1 MAARTLAFTLGAWF
15 THQLTELPD
24 ALYLGLAPLLLPI
37 VVQRT
42 AGALGACFL
51 LGIAWCALH
60 GQMALERRL
69 PVEGQRADVVVDGR
83 IVALAGADKEQMR
96 FSIAPE
102 QITSPAITGDRL
114 ANWHWSRCR
123 ITVSWYRPDDYTR
136 PQAGERWRV
145 ALRLRQPRGLRNVGG
160 FDSEHRAMRERRCAT
175 AYVRGGSV
183 PMQLGGR
190 HWSLNRWRELIA
202 QRIRAHLPDSDVSG
216 VIVALAVGIRH
227 DISVQQRQVLQH
239 TGTAHLMAI
248 SGLHIGLVAG
258 FGMLL
263 GRLCIRVVP
272 RALYIVP
279 ASHWGAVAA
288 FAFAAVYAAL
298 AGFSIPTQ
306 RAMLMLSVFVVAAL
320 SGRKLPRSHALAMAL
335 LIVLVFDPMAV
346 NDAGTWL
353 SFVAVAGLMWAM
365 PPMVPARVPAP
376 TPAPHTTLARAGTR
390 PGDWLRRAAQQIRI
404 AVHVQCVAS
413 VVILPLALA
422 CFAYQSLLS
431 PIANLFAVPITGL
444 LIVPLT
450 LLAVVIDPL
459 LPELAGIALRAAA
472 VLMHWVFVL
481 LEALKDLDWLYTPP
495 RAPTP
500 LVLLGALIGVAVLL
514 SPVGLRL
521 RLTGLFWLAPL
532 IVPPTSAPPERGLD
546 VHVVDV
552 GQGLSIVLRTQHHT
566 LLFDAGPAWSRG
578 NDAGASV
585 VVPMLRRQGI
595 SRLERVLISHRH
607 LDHAGG
613 LVGILRAFP
622 NAHVS
627 GDHGFD
633 EFVARPCR
641 AGLRWTWD
649 GYEFQVLHPPA
660 VSVPGRGPTST
671 TARARSAWLAVNDRS
686 CVLRV
691 TGPAGSVL
699 LPGDIEKRGESA
711 LIRTASS
718 TLRSDVLL
726 VPHHGSRSSSTQAF
740 LQSVQP
746 GLAINSSGHRN
757 RFSLPAADVVARYAA
772 SNIQFVDTACVGGI
786 TVRLRTGQRPSL
798 SHWRQSQ
805 MRFWHARETG
815 AHCAGSGA
823 GSGAENGA
831 DRS

>member
-1 MAARTLAFTLGAWF
+1 MTARTLAFTLGAWF
-15 THQLTELPD
+15 THQLAELPD
-24 ALYLGLAPLLLPI
+24 ALYLGLAPLLLLI

-69 PVEGQRADVVVDGR
+69 PAQGQQADVVVDGR
-83 IVALAGADKEQMR
+83 IVALAGADEKQMR

-102 QITSPAITGDRL
+102 QITSPPITGDRL
-114 ANWHWSRCR
+114 KNWHWSRCR
-123 ITVSWYRPDDYTR
+123 ISVSWYRPDGHTR

-145 ALRLRQPRGLRNVGG
+145 ALRLRQPRGLRNAGG

-175 AYVRGGSV
+175 AYVRGDSV
-183 PMQLGGR
+183 PMQLDR
-190 HWSLNRWRELIA
+190 SHWSLNRWRELIA
-202 QRIRAHLPDSDVSG
+202 QRIRTHLRNSEVSG

-227 DISVQQRQVLQH
+227 DISAQHRQILQH

-258 FGMLL
+258 FGLLL
-263 GRLCIRVVP
+263 GGLCIRAVP

-279 ASHWGAVAA
+279 ASHWGAAAA

-306 RAMLMLSVFVVAAL
+306 RAMLMLCVFLIAAL
-320 SGRKLPRSHALAMAL
+320 SGRKLPHSHALAMAL
-335 LIVLVFDPMAV
+335 FIVLLIDPMAV

-353 SFVAVAGLMWAM
+353 SFAAVAGLMWAIT
-365 PPMVPARVPAP
+365 PNVPAP
-376 TPAPHTTLARAGTR
+376 HATLGSAETR
-390 PGDWLRRAAQQIRI
+390 LGDWPRRAALQIRL
-404 AVHVQCVAS
+404 AVRVQCAAS
-413 VVILPLALA
+413 LVMLPLALA

-431 PIANLFAVPITGL
+431 PIANLFAVPVTGL
-444 LIVPLT
+444 LVVPLT

-459 LPELAGIALRAAA
+459 LPELAGAALRAAA
-472 VLMHWVFVL
+472 LLMQWVFVL
-481 LEALKDLDWLYTPP
+481 LAALKDLGWLYTPP
-495 RAPTP
+495 RAPSA
-500 LVLLGALIGVAVLL
+500 LVLLGALIGVTVLL

-521 RLTGLFWLAPL
+521 RLIGLFWLAPL

-546 VHVVDV
+546 LHVLDV
-552 GQGLSIVLRTQHHT
+552 GQGLSVVLRTRQHT
-566 LLFDAGPAWSRG
+566 LLFDAGPSWSRG

-595 SRLERVLISHRH
+595 SRLDRILISHRH

-613 LVGILRAFP
+613 LVGVLRALP
-622 NAHVS
+622 GTDVL

-633 EFVARPCR
+633 AFVDKPCR

-649 GYEFQVLHPPA
+649 GYEFQILHPPA
-660 VSVPGRGPTST
+660 ASALSSGSIST
-671 TARARSAWLAVNDRS
+671 TVRARSARLAVNDRS

-691 TGPAGSVL
+691 TGPGGSVL
-699 LPGDIEKRGESA
+699 LPGDIEKRGEFA
-711 LIRTASS
+711 LIQTASS
-718 TLRSDVLL
+718 ALRSDVLL
-726 VPHHGSRSSSTQAF
+726 VPHHGSRTSSTLAF
-740 LQSVQP
+740 LQSVRP
-746 GLAINSSGHRN
+746 DLAINSSGHRN
-757 RFSLPAADVVARYAA
+757 RFSLPAADVVARYRA
-772 SNIQFVDTACVGGI
+772 SGIELVDTACVGGI
-786 TVRLRTGQRPSL
+786 TLRLRAGQRPIL

-805 MRFWHARETG
+805 LRFWHARETG
-815 AHCAGSGA
+815 AHCVNSDAERTAGMKKT
-823 GSGAENGA
+823 GSYRHGH
-831 DRS
+831 